1 MATESKLF
9 LEVGDGGLRLVP
21 RGSLTDGVV
30 RQILTAAQIGFRVFF
45 SVVVVDLQEAGEVDE
60 DTLASLE
67 AGLRKLIAAKKHAL
81 LVEPGKWIM
90 QTAETSKDACQ
101 CNGNCRDCACRSHAD
116 QTAKKQVNTG

>member
-1 MATESKLF
+1 MATDSKLF
-9 LEVGDGGLRLVP
+9 VEIVDGRLRLAP

-30 RQILTAAQIGFRVFF
+30 KQILAAAQIGFRAF

-81 LVEPGKWIM
+81 LVEPGKWIL
-90 QTAETSKDACQ
+90 QTAEISKDACQ

-116 QTAKKQVNTG
+116 QAAKK

>member
-1 MATESKLF
+1 MATDSKLF
-9 LEVGDGGLRLVP
+9 VEIANGRLRLAP
-21 RGSLTDGVV
+21 RGTLTDGVV
-30 RQILTAAQIGFRVFF
+30 RQILGAAQIGFRAF
-45 SVVVVDLQEAGEVDE
+45 SVLVVDLQEAGEVDE

-81 LVEPGKWIM
+81 LAEPGKWIL